1 MKKIEEQ
8 DEIMNKIQR
17 KIDKDIERMKSKKDM
32 DKSVEKQIRKQL
44 LDLYLF
50 QSAEESKKTSKL
62 VDKLDKRAKE
72 ILEQNEQELLIN
84 SKKKMNYIEK
94 ELQKLN
100 FEFIKY
106 KDTINGHRPVVYCYL
121 NRNSDLIDYIAST
134 GDMVDRIKHRMN
146 DNKSPFST
154 YYNKHRRLYILYI
167 IRVCNTREEAYE
179 YEKKFIEIIKPRF
192 NYQWN
197 PNNPVKPKKK
207 PKKKKQ
213 LVNANDY
220 YDLNQWKSMS
230 QELRKEHP
238 ECQLC
243 GKRKS
248 EEVHHI
254 FPFMH
259 QFEDIRE
266 EVFFDKDNLIC
277 LCEDCHHQ
285 VHAKNYGTLGIPER
299 TKIENLRSQIS
310 RKYLNQGKILSWL

>member
-50 QSAEESKKTSKL
+50 QSENNKKLEKQRKQNKTQTLQKNVGKSVEKQQKTDEKQQKNNKILSKNSTQYDRSEEN
-62 VDKLDKRAKE
+62 DKKE
-72 ILEQNEQELLIN
+72 I
-84 SKKKMNYIEK
+84 
-94 ELQKLN
+94 
-100 FEFIKY
+100 
-106 KDTINGHRPVVYCYL
+106 
-121 NRNSDLIDYIAST
+121 
-134 GDMVDRIKHRMN
+134 
-146 DNKSPFST
+146 
-154 YYNKHRRLYILYI
+154 
-167 IRVCNTREEAYE
+167 
-179 YEKKFIEIIKPRF
+179 EKK
-192 NYQWN
+192 
-197 PNNPVKPKKK
+197 
-207 PKKKKQ
+207 
-213 LVNANDY
+213 Y
-220 YDLNQWKSMS
+220 YSISRWKTMS
-230 QELRKEHP
+230 QELRKEH
-238 ECQLC
+238 EICQLC

-277 LCEDCHHQ
+277 LCSDCHHQ

>member
-8 DEIMNKIQR
+8 DEIMQKIQR

-50 QSAEESKKTSKL
+50 QSENEVKTEKQE
-62 VDKLDKRAKE
+62 K
-72 ILEQNEQELLIN
+72 QNKTQTLQKNVGKSVEKQLKTDEKQQKN
-84 SKKKMNYIEK
+84 SKILSKNSTQYSRSEENDKKE
-94 ELQKLN
+94 
-100 FEFIKY
+100 
-106 KDTINGHRPVVYCYL
+106 V
-121 NRNSDLIDYIAST
+121 
-134 GDMVDRIKHRMN
+134 
-146 DNKSPFST
+146 
-154 YYNKHRRLYILYI
+154 
-167 IRVCNTREEAYE
+167 
-179 YEKKFIEIIKPRF
+179 EKKFYSLSI
-192 NYQWN
+192 
-197 PNNPVKPKKK
+197 
-207 PKKKKQ
+207 
-213 LVNANDY
+213 
-220 YDLNQWKSMS
+220 WKTMS
-230 QELRKEHP
+230 QDMRKKHP

-266 EVFFDKDNLIC
+266 EVFLDKDNLIC
-277 LCEDCHHQ
+277 LCSDCHHQ
-285 VHAKNYGTLGIPER
+285 VHTKNYGTLGIPER